1 MTSPKT
7 TTTTTSGK
15 DSKADCVEEELK
27 QFDFVQFCVPDIHGI
42 PRGRLVP
49 SELLAGACRDGVGIF
64 SGRSLAHSNPLSTMF
79 TYFTLQP
86 QGPGEMKRREVSW
99 ILKRAQERSRVGRWS
114 WAQKVGLLLLQLFL
128 SSCTTNIVILTGRH

>member
-1 MTSPKT
+1 M
-7 TTTTTSGK
+7 
-15 DSKADCVEEELK
+15 EEELK

-99 ILKRAQERSRVGRWS
+99 ILKRAQERSRVGKGGG
-114 WAQKVGLLLLQLFL
+114 AGLRKLDFFLLRLFL
-128 SSCTTNIVILTGRH
+128 SSSATDIVTVPHSI

>member
-1 MTSPKT
+1 MTSPK

-42 PRGRLVP
+42 PRGKLVP
-49 SELLAGACRDGVGIF
+49 CELLGRACRDGVGIF
-64 SGRSLAHSNPLSTMF
+64 SGRSLAHSN
-79 TYFTLQP
+79 
-86 QGPGEMKRREVSW
+86 RRVQ
-99 ILKRAQERSRVGRWS
+99 ARSRGGRLS

-128 SSCTTNIVILTGRH
+128 SSCATNIVTVMLRTPVETAVTWCTDCLALAKSPLP

>member
-1 MTSPKT
+1 M
-7 TTTTTSGK
+7 
-15 DSKADCVEEELK
+15 EEELK

-99 ILKRAQERSRVGRWS
+99 ILKRAQERSRVGKGGG
-114 WAQKVGLLLLQLFL
+114 AGLRKLDFFCFSCSSAVVLRTL
-128 SSCTTNIVILTGRH
+128 SL